1 MPNQPEDNNWQEW
14 SKHVLMELKRLNRT
28 VQAVDEKIDNKIDS
42 LDIKINDIKDNVITP
57 LKVELAMLKV
67 KSGIWGLIGGAIPVI
82 LLVLVEIL
90 KK

>member
-42 LDIKINDIKDNVITP
+42 LDSKINDIKDNVITP

-67 KSGIWGLIGGAIPVI
+67 KSGVWGLVGGAIPVI